1 MDFDEKM
8 TIAIVTEAARIEEFA
23 LKMGDEFERR
33 NGEGTSV
40 DVLFNAGGMIV
51 ASALSLVDEDEVCAA
66 RSSFSARMTDRPRPA
81 RSRAIPA
88 PLIPPPTTRT
98 SQETLAGDN
107 SFFLRISSLMFVL
120 PRKIR
125 RCKPRGIPMTH
136 SAFFIYS

>member
-51 ASALSLVDEDEVCAA
+51 ASALSLVDEDE
-66 RSSFSARMTDRPRPA
+66 RGT
-81 RSRAIPA
+81 
-88 PLIPPPTTRT
+88 
-98 SQETLAGDN
+98 
-107 SFFLRISSLMFVL
+107 MFVAMMVNIVRNTKITMAEL
-120 PRKIR
+120 ETNALLNKIR
-125 RCKPRGIPMTH
+125 KETKT
-136 SAFFIYS
+136 

>member
-51 ASALSLVDEDEVCAA
+51 ASALSLVDEDE
-66 RSSFSARMTDRPRPA
+66 RGT
-81 RSRAIPA
+81 
-88 PLIPPPTTRT
+88 
-98 SQETLAGDN
+98 
-107 SFFLRISSLMFVL
+107 MFVAMMVNIVRNTKITMAEL
-120 PRKIR
+120 ETNALLNKIR
-125 RCKPRGIPMTH
+125 KETKP
-136 SAFFIYS
+136 

>member
-51 ASALSLVDEDEVCAA
+51 ASALSLVDEDEREA
-66 RSSFSARMTDRPRPA
+66 
-81 RSRAIPA
+81 
-88 PLIPPPTTRT
+88 
-98 SQETLAGDN
+98 
-107 SFFLRISSLMFVL
+107 MFVAVMVNIVQNAKIVL
-120 PRKIR
+120 AELETNVLLNKIR
-125 RCKPRGIPMTH
+125 KETKP
-136 SAFFIYS
+136 